1 MRLYTS
7 RDDERRDV
15 FDLNQGRVERC
26 VERDR
31 PEWIRWALQLVDGSE
46 VLTRPKCRILK
57 PLRGLALHALHAEGS
72 WKGVLG
78 RCTPRP
84 ARN

>member
-15 FDLNQGRVERC
+15 FDLNQGRVERR

-31 PEWIRWALQLVDGSE
+31 PEWIRWALRNSSTAV
-46 VLTRPKCRILK
+46 RY
-57 PLRGLALHALHAEGS
+57 LRVRSVEF
-72 WKGVLG
+72 
-78 RCTPRP
+78 
-84 ARN
+84 